1 VKLPPLARQHF
12 PTRRR
17 TLIIHLSSS
26 SRRALVVA
34 QVSVEIE
41 RHERSRLAAE
51 LNASWET
58 AARTLQERESLRAE
72 LASARPALQ
81 EARATAEAEATER
94 ERLALQ
100 LAHAKSR
107 LYLLRAN
114 GPTSARSRRAPLV
127 TDLAAALRALLN
139 APQQSPDDDKDVQE
153 ASSKCVDSHSLSP
166 CGSWCSV
173 CVGGWMRVRAGE
185 SM

>member
-1 VKLPPLARQHF
+1 MA
-12 PTRRR
+12 
-17 TLIIHLSSS
+17 
-26 SRRALVVA
+26 
-34 QVSVEIE
+34 IE

-81 EARATAEAEATER
+81 EARAKAEAEATER

-139 APQQSPDDDKDVQE
+139 APQLSPDDDNVQDV
-153 ASSKCVDSHSLSP
+153 SSKCVDRTPYPCLMAHGAVSVLAEVPSHGDP
-166 CGSWCSV
+166 CETDR
-173 CVGGWMRVRAGE
+173 GGE
-185 SM
+185 